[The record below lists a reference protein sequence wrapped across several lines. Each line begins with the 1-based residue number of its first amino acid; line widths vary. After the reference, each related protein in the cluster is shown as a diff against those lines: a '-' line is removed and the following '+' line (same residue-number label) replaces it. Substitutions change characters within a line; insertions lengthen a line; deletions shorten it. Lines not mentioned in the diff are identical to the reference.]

1 MPLGYQANPPWQR
14 SGIILTVPD
23 PQPTARYAEVIVQ
36 VDAPGLTQPFTYA
49 IPLGMDV
56 AIGDAIM
63 APFGSKPVMG
73 YVVGLQNDISDDLW
87 GKVKP
92 IIDRI
97 EHASAFDQTLYD
109 LARWVAD
116 DTFTDIRDTIRLIAP
131 EIMASQIRS
140 TLKLADDWEARL
152 KSTRQPRQIDVA
164 RALAAL
170 GGSATTSALAKAV
183 ATGLQPTVDDEPQAV
198 EDVPTLFDDDDSVD
212 NNSPVPPGLG
222 AEGAQ
227 TSSPSRF
234 GRGAEERDGVGSSKL
249 GPIIADL
256 RRKGVI
262 TEEHE
267 IAPPKA
273 RPKVVRVLML
283 AVDHDTAIVEA
294 SRLEK
299 SRATKQA
306 SLVRALVDAAAEAPA
321 GLPTS
326 GLAIAPGLHAAARA
340 LSDKGIVSYLEV
352 PVYRNPFRMFGE
364 AKDGP
369 PPLTDAQRA
378 ATETIGKHIADRT
391 GATLLLHGV
400 TGSGKTEVYLDA
412 VARAMSL
419 GRTAL
424 VLVPE
429 IGLTAQ
435 LLDLFKARFEDD
447 QVAVLHSALS
457 HGERHDEWQR
467 IKNGTAR
474 VVLGARSAA
483 FCPLSNIGL
492 IVIDEEHD
500 GSYKQDNA
508 PRYHARDAAQRRA
521 KATGAVV
528 VLGSATPSL
537 ESFFKAKN
545 GEYELIS
552 LTERIDSRP
561 LPPVEVVDLRA
572 EFGRGKRAYSAKVAQ
587 MPAEAPGAMPIALDG
602 HDVPLPQRS
611 NGSPRPEDDL
621 PASPELQ
628 SGGIP
633 PTPSVFSKRLVDAI
647 TQRLDRGE
655 QTILFLNRRGFATFL
670 LCRDCGHTPAC
681 PNCDISLTY
690 HHGART
696 LQCHHCDFQRRAP
709 DGCPKCDSLRIRPF
723 GLGTEKVEDC
733 VKQQFPEARL
743 LRMDRDT
750 MSKKGAHA
758 DALRTFRRG
767 EADILIGTQIV
778 AKGLDFPNV
787 TLVGVVSADTALNVP
802 DFRSGERAF
811 QLLTQV
817 AGRAGRGRTP
827 GEVIIQ
833 TFNPEHDSIVRA
845 TQHDYLGFFD
855 DEIAHRQEL
864 QYPPFSH
871 MANLIVTDPDDR
883 HAQARIEYIAGV
895 VRESIDLLG
904 RPVHLLG
911 PAACPLSRLKN
922 RYRWHM
928 VLRTPNRA
936 NIHAVINHA
945 FRTLSVGDRNCLSV
959 DIDPL
964 TML

>member
-1 MPLGYQANPPWQR
+1 MPAP
-14 SGIILTVPD
+14 S
-23 PQPTARYAEVIVQ
+23 TARYAEVIIQ

-49 IPLGMDV
+49 IPHSLDV
-56 AIGDAIM
+56 AIGDAVM
-63 APFGSKPVMG
+63 VPFNAKPVTG
-73 YVVGLQNDISDDLW
+73 YVVGLQNDIADELW
-87 GKVKP
+87 GKIKH

-97 EHASAFDQTLYD
+97 ENASAFYHDLYD
-109 LARWVAD
+109 LARWVAE

-131 EIMASQIRS
+131 EIMASQIRT

-152 KSTRQPRQIDVA
+152 KSTKQPKQIDIA

-170 GGSATTSALAKAV
+170 GGSATTTALTKAMAKEAAV
-183 ATGLQPTVDDEPQAV
+183 DLPDPM
-198 EDVPTLFDDDDSVD
+198 EDAPSLFDDD
-212 NNSPVPPGLG
+212 PPLSSGP
-222 AEGAQ
+222 E
-227 TSSPSRF
+227 TSSASRA
-234 GRGAEERDGVGSSKL
+234 GRGAEERGGVGSEKL
-249 GPIIADL
+249 GPLIADL

-283 AVDHDTAIVEA
+283 AVDSDTAIAEA
-294 SRLEK
+294 ARLDK

-306 SLVRALVDAAAEAPA
+306 SLVRALLDAASEAPA
-321 GLPTS
+321 GMPTS

-369 PPLTDAQRA
+369 PTLTDAQRA
-378 ATETIGKHIADRT
+378 ATETIGKHIESRT
-391 GATLLLHGV
+391 GKTLLLHGV

-412 VARAMSL
+412 VARALSL

-424 VLVPE
+424 VLLPE

-467 IKNGTAR
+467 IKSGAAR
-474 VVLGARSAA
+474 VVLGARSAV

-508 PRYHARDAAQRRA
+508 PRYHARDAAQQRA
-521 KATGAVV
+521 KSTGAVV

-572 EFGRGKRAYSAKVAQ
+572 EFGRGKRAYSAKIAQ
-587 MPAEAPGAMPIALDG
+587 MPSSGGMPIALDG
-602 HDVPLPQRS
+602 HDVPVPATSDGDHQLSGETTQATSRIPSPVPTGEGAGGEGSLP
-611 NGSPRPEDDL
+611 
-621 PASPELQ
+621 
-628 SGGIP
+628 P
-633 PTPSVFSKRLVDAI
+633 PPPSVFSKRLVDAI

-690 HHGART
+690 HHGTRT
-696 LQCHHCDFQRRAP
+696 LQCHHCDWQRRAP
-709 DGCPKCDSLRIRPF
+709 DGCPKCASLRIRPF

-733 VKQQFPEARL
+733 VKQQFPNARL

-750 MSKKGAHA
+750 MQKKGAHA
-758 DALRTFRRG
+758 EALRTFRRG

-817 AGRAGRGRTP
+817 AGRAGRGRVP

-845 TQHDYLGFFD
+845 TTHDYLGFFD
-855 DEIAHRQEL
+855 DEIAHRREL
-864 QYPPFSH
+864 LYPPFSH
-871 MANLIVTDPDDR
+871 MANLIVTDPDDK
-883 HAQARIEYIAGV
+883 HAQVRIEYIAGV
-895 VRESIDLLG
+895 IRESIDVIG

-911 PAACPLSRLKN
+911 PATCPLSRLKN

-936 NIHAVINHA
+936 NIHAVLNHA
-945 FRTLSVGDRNCLSV
+945 FQTLSVGDRNCLSV